1 MLNSLGVIRY
11 WPAAMSRAPC
21 HRLMGAW
28 DCNSES
34 MIDANTHKHLHTPQ
48 IPPGV
53 PTTALRSSLT
63 ARVTYM
69 LQWASAE
76 GCLQVR
82 NIHMNKGRLIL
93 LKQMTEMILCF
104 EISIV
109 GIFIREVFL
118 LKGSSDST
126 PTQQL
131 QNEMA
136 GRWRAEKHIRSQK
149 RGVKTARKW

>member
-1 MLNSLGVIRY
+1 M
-11 WPAAMSRAPC
+11 PT
-21 HRLMGAW
+21 
-28 DCNSES
+28 
-34 MIDANTHKHLHTPQ
+34 NTHKHLHTPH

-53 PTTALRSSLT
+53 PTTALRSNLT
-63 ARVTYM
+63 ARVRYM
-69 LQWASAE
+69 LQSVSAD

-82 NIHMNKGRLIL
+82 NIPMNKGRLIL
-93 LKQMTEMILCF
+93 HRQMTETILCF
-104 EISIV
+104 KISIA

-118 LKGSSDST
+118 LNGSSDST

-149 RGVKTARKW
+149 REVKTARK